1 MKSLPPATSSSPCN
15 GVCKLDDYDICLGC
29 FRSGDEIARWT
40 RMSDCEKTA
49 VNAALNSR
57 RKIGAARGEQ
67 EMNPCSSVPIR
78 G

>member
-15 GVCKLDDYDICLGC
+15 GVCQLDDHDICLGC

-49 VNAALNSR
+49 VHAALNR
-57 RKIGAARGEQ
+57 RQKTGAAHGEPA
-67 EMNPCSSVPIR
+67 MNPCSSMAIR